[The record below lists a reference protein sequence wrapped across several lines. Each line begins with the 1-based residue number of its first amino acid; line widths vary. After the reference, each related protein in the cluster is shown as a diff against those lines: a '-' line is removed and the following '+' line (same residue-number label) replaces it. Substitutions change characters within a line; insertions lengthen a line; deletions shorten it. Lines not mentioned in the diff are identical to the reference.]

1 MILGEWEYFSL
12 LPLLI
17 TLLLAFTFR
26 SALIAM
32 LVGTFIGTLMIG
44 MAPGIGL
51 NQVFQKSLGNADFI
65 WICEIVILI
74 GILFELF
81 KLSGVLNTLAQKV
94 MHRQKERRN
103 VELSA
108 WAMGFMIVD
117 DYFSPLLT
125 GAIIKPI
132 SDRVLIPREK
142 LAFILDAT
150 TASVCILFPFTAW
163 GAYIAS
169 LIAAQG
175 GPIGSVEQALS
186 VYILAIPYN
195 IYPILLILFTLLIC
209 LGLIP
214 DFGPMKIAEKRV
226 KETGVLIRPGSSPLL
241 SESDNIDVKAETLI
255 KPSILLELFLPIVL
269 IIGVGILTAIFLGAV
284 KIVEAFMLTVTYL
297 ITISAFKGRFKNA
310 LEVGDLITNGMKNV
324 SGALLIIALA
334 YSLNTVTT
342 ELGAADLIIRLF
354 ADNLSGTTLVILT
367 FLITAIISFSTGT
380 SWGAYAMTI
389 PVVLPLAYDL
399 TGGEINPLIYQTI
412 AAIAGGG
419 IFGDNASPVSDT
431 TVLSSVGAGCDH
443 IDHVITQLPYAILI
457 GIISVIFYMIV

>member
-94 MHRQKERRN
+94 MHHQKERRN

-175 GPIGSVEQALS
+175 GPIGSV
-186 VYILAIPYN
+186 
-195 IYPILLILFTLLIC
+195 
-209 LGLIP
+209 
-214 DFGPMKIAEKRV
+214 
-226 KETGVLIRPGSSPLL
+226 
-241 SESDNIDVKAETLI
+241 
-255 KPSILLELFLPIVL
+255 
-269 IIGVGILTAIFLGAV
+269 
-284 KIVEAFMLTVTYL
+284 
-297 ITISAFKGRFKNA
+297 
-310 LEVGDLITNGMKNV
+310 
-324 SGALLIIALA
+324 
-334 YSLNTVTT
+334 
-342 ELGAADLIIRLF
+342 
-354 ADNLSGTTLVILT
+354 
-367 FLITAIISFSTGT
+367 
-380 SWGAYAMTI
+380 
-389 PVVLPLAYDL
+389 
-399 TGGEINPLIYQTI
+399 
-412 AAIAGGG
+412 
-419 IFGDNASPVSDT
+419 
-431 TVLSSVGAGCDH
+431 
-443 IDHVITQLPYAILI
+443 
-457 GIISVIFYMIV
+457 